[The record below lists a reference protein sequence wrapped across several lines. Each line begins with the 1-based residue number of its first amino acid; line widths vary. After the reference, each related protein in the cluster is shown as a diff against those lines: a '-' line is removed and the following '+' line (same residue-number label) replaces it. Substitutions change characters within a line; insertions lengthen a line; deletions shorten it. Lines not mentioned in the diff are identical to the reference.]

1 MSNEILQHN
10 LNVHNANEVGKSIID
25 NCLDLVL
32 FVEYHLILRK
42 FTESWKWMRDFNTE
56 FYYQK

>member
-42 FTESWKWMRDFNTE
+42 FTESWK
-56 FYYQK
+56 